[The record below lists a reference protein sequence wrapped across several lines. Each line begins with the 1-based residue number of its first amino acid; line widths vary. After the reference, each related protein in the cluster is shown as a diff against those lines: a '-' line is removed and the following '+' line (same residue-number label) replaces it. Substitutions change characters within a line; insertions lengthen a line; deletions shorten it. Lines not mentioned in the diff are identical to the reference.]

1 MQVAPVAVIREVSSA
16 AELAQLRRLMRE
28 YADGLG
34 ISLEYENFEAELHS
48 LPGVYA
54 PPQGRL
60 LLAWQESNA
69 LAEPLGCVGLRPFA
83 PGICE
88 MKRLY
93 VRSRA
98 RGMDVGRQLAE
109 RLCAEARAAGYRQM
123 YLDTLPTMLPAQRLY
138 RALGFRP
145 IAAYRYN
152 PVPGTQYLALTL

>member
-1 MQVAPVAVIREVSSA
+1 VAVIREVCSA
-16 AELAQLRRLMRE
+16 ADLAQIRQLMRE

-34 ISLEYENFEAELHS
+34 VSLDYENFEAELQD

-60 LLAWQESNA
+60 LLAWQQSEA
-69 LAEPLGCVGLRPFA
+69 LGCVGLRPFT

-93 VRSRA
+93 VRSQA
-98 RGMDVGRQLAE
+98 RRKDLGRQLAE
-109 RLCAEARAAGYRQM
+109 RVCAEGRAAGYRQI
-123 YLDTLPTMLPAQRLY
+123 YLDTLPTILPAQQLY
-138 RALGFRP
+138 RALGFKP

-152 PVPGTQYLALTL
+152 PVPHTQYFALQL

>member
-1 MQVAPVAVIREVSSA
+1 MAVIREVCSA
-16 AELAQLRRLMRE
+16 ADLAQIRQLMRE

-34 ISLEYENFEAELHS
+34 VSLDYENFEAELQD

-60 LLAWQESNA
+60 LLAWQQSEA
-69 LAEPLGCVGLRPFA
+69 LGCVGLRPFA

-93 VRSRA
+93 VRSQA
-98 RGMDVGRQLAE
+98 RGKDLGRQLAE
-109 RLCAEARAAGYRQM
+109 RVCAEGRAAGYRQI
-123 YLDTLPTMLPAQRLY
+123 YLDTLPTMLPAQQLY
-138 RALGFRP
+138 RALGFKP

-152 PVPGTQYLALTL
+152 PVPHTQYFALQL

>member
-1 MQVAPVAVIREVSSA
+1 MAVIREVRSA
-16 AELAQLRRLMRE
+16 ADLAQIRQLMRE

-34 ISLEYENFEAELHS
+34 SSLDYENFAVELQG

-60 LLAWQESNA
+60 LLAWQESEA
-69 LAEPLGCVGLRPFA
+69 LGCVALRPFA

-109 RLCAEARAAGYRQM
+109 RVCAEGRAAGYRQI
-123 YLDTLPTMLPAQRLY
+123 YLDTLPTMLPAQQLY

-145 IAAYRYN
+145 IAAYCYN
-152 PVPGTQYLALTL
+152 PVPGTQYLALQL